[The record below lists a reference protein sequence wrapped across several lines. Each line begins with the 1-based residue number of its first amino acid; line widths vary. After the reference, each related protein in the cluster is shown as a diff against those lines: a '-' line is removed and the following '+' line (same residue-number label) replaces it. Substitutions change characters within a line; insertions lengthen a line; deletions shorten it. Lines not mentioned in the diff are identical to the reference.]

1 MSFLISNKEQFV
13 VTIEVVPPAGND
25 PLALLDKLAGIAHL
39 DFHGFSVATNPVA
52 KPLMSAM
59 AFCHLLT
66 QKTGKPAILHLTV
79 RDHNM
84 LGLQAELW
92 GAKAL
97 GIDTLIAITGDP
109 SAARQKDGTTAVN
122 DLNVYQLITMGN
134 DAGLTTGGVL
144 DFRPE
149 RNGLK
154 NEVKRLEKKVA
165 AGCRFIVTQ
174 PVYDE
179 KTAQTLSDA
188 CDHLPVP
195 KIMGILPLLSF
206 KHACF
211 LHDRVDGIAVPE
223 LLRREM
229 ETSRDP
235 VHTGTVQ
242 AKEMLKI
249 AKTYFSGA
257 CVMPPFERFEILADI
272 L

>member
-1 MSFLISNKEQFV
+1 MSFLISDSDKFV
-13 VTIEVVPPAGND
+13 TTIEVVPPAGNA
-25 PLALLDKLAGIAHL
+25 PQALLDKLAGIAHL
-39 DFHGFSVATNPVA
+39 NFQGFSVATNPVA
-52 KPLMSAM
+52 KPRMSAM
-59 AFCHLLT
+59 VFCHLLHR
-66 QKTGKPAILHLTV
+66 KTGKPAILHLTV
-79 RDHNM
+79 RDHNV

-92 GAKAL
+92 GARSL

-109 SAARQKDGTTAVN
+109 SAARQEGVCTSVN

-134 DAGLTTGGVL
+134 EAGLTTGGVL

-149 RNGLK
+149 RSGLAG
-154 NEVKRLEKKVA
+154 EIKRLEKKVA

-179 KTAQTLSDA
+179 KTARTLADA
-188 CDHLPVP
+188 CAHLPVP

-211 LHDRVDGIAVPE
+211 LHEKVDGIAVPE
-223 LLRREM
+223 PLRREM
-229 ETSRDP
+229 ESSDDP

-242 AKEMLKI
+242 AKNMLET
-249 AKTYFSGA
+249 AKKYFSGA
-257 CVMPPFERFEILADI
+257 CVMPPFERFEILADM

>member
-1 MSFLISNKEQFV
+1 MSFLISDSDKFV
-13 VTIEVVPPAGND
+13 TTIEVVPPAGND
-25 PLALLDKLAGIAHL
+25 PQALLDKLAAIAPL

-52 KPLMSAM
+52 KPRMSAM
-59 AFCHLLT
+59 AFCYLLT
-66 QKTGKPAILHLTV
+66 RKTGKPSILHMTV
-79 RDHNM
+79 RDHNL

-92 GAKAL
+92 GARAL

-109 SAARQKDGTTAVN
+109 SAARQQDGATAVK
-122 DLNVYQLITMGN
+122 DLNVFELITLAN
-134 DAGLTTGGVL
+134 EADLTTGAVL

-149 RNGLK
+149 RDGLK
-154 NEVKRLEKKVA
+154 NEIKRLEKKVA

-179 KTAQTLSDA
+179 ATAQTLADSCA
-188 CDHLPVP
+188 HLAVP

-223 LLRREM
+223 PLRREM
-229 ETSRDP
+229 ETSADP
-235 VHTGTVQ
+235 VRTGTVQ
-242 AKEMLKI
+242 AKTMLEI
-249 AKTYFSGA
+249 AKKYFSGA
-257 CVMPPFERFEILADI
+257 CIMPPFERFEILADI